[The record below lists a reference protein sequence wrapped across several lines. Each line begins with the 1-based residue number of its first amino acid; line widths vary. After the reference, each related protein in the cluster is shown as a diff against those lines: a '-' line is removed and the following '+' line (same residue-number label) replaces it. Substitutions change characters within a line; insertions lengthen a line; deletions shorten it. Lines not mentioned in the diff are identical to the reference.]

1 VLDLQQHEFVVK
13 YLPGHLS
20 AADILSRSPGAESY
34 EHDYESTEQF
44 VCYVAQ
50 NAVPRAMTIAEIQ
63 EASEKDNTICKI
75 RECIEKTK
83 WTKEGEL
90 KPYFI
95 VRKDLTVHES
105 IILKGR
111 KLVIPRKLRQRIL
124 QLAHESHQGVL
135 KTKQPLRE
143 KVWWPRMDKDLEDMI
158 KTCHAC
164 QMMASPTQAPPVNTT
179 KTTSP
184 PVDKTWN

>member
-1 VLDLQQHEFVVK
+1 MQN
-13 YLPGHLS
+13 
-20 AADILSRSPGAESY
+20 SRMY
-34 EHDYESTEQF
+34 
-44 VCYVAQ
+44 
-50 NAVPRAMTIAEIQ
+50 
-63 EASEKDNTICKI
+63 
-75 RECIEKTK
+75 RENK

-135 KTKQPLRE
+135 KTKQLLRE
-143 KVWWPRMDKDLEDMI
+143 KFGGREWI
-158 KTCHAC
+158 KI
-164 QMMASPTQAPPVNTT
+164 
-179 KTTSP
+179 
-184 PVDKTWN
+184 